1 MRLILSLAP
10 LLLSVVLLQLSSGGL
25 GPLDALSGLAEGF
38 SSQQIGLLGSAHFLG
53 FFLGCWWAPRLMGTV
68 GHARAFAA
76 FVVFGAI
83 GLMAHMLIVNAYVWA
98 GLRILSGLCIAGS
111 YTVIEGWLMVRITKE
126 TRGRLT
132 GVYRLTDMGAS
143 LTSQLL
149 IGFLTPASYASYT
162 ILALVCMTAILPLT
176 LTTAAQPA
184 MPEAPR
190 LRPVIA
196 WRTSPLAAVAVIVSA
211 LSAAT
216 FRMIGPLYGQAVGLD
231 ARQIAWFLAL
241 FVLGGALAQIP
252 VGWLADRFDRR
263 RVLVGISL
271 ASIASCA
278 ASSLTGGASASA
290 AQINAFFFG
299 LATYPVYSVAA
310 AHAHD
315 FVEDTQRA
323 ELSAALLFYYA
334 IGAIFAPYV
343 AAWLVTGYGPSALF
357 VMIAAGHVFLLIFSL
372 GRIRVG
378 RVPRAR
384 TAYVW
389 APRTSFLIGRLTR
402 WARAKPGE

>member
-25 GPLDALSGLAEGF
+25 GPLDALSGLAAGF

-53 FFLGCWWAPRLMGTV
+53 FFLGCWWAPRLMGQV

-76 FVVFGAI
+76 FVVFGTL
-83 GLMAHMLIVNAYVWA
+83 GLIAHMLWVQPYAWTA
-98 GLRILSGLCIAGS
+98 LRILSGLCIAGS

-132 GVYRLTDMGAS
+132 GMYRMTDMGAA
-143 LTSQLL
+143 LLSQLL
-149 IGFLTPASYASYT
+149 IGFLAPVSYASYN
-162 ILALVCMTAILPLT
+162 ILALLCCAAILPLT
-176 LTTAAQPA
+176 LSRAVQPA
-184 MPEAPR
+184 MPDAPR

-216 FRMIGPLYGQAVGLD
+216 FRMIGPLYGQAVGLEP
-231 ARQIAWFLAL
+231 RQIAWFLAL

-252 VGWLADRFDRR
+252 VGWLADRYDRR
-263 RVLVGISL
+263 KVLAWVSL
-271 ASIASCA
+271 ASVATCA
-278 ASSLTGGASASA
+278 MSALTGGASPAA
-290 AQINAFFFG
+290 AQANAFFFG
-299 LATYPVYSVAA
+299 VATYPVYSIAA

-315 FVEDTQRA
+315 FVDDEARA

-343 AAWLVTGYGPSALF
+343 AAWLITAYGPPALF
-357 VMIAAGHVFLLIFSL
+357 VMVAAGHFFLLAFGL

-378 RVPRAR
+378 RMPRER

-402 WARAKPGE
+402 WGRTTQDD

>member
-1 MRLILSLAP
+1 MQLLFSLAP
-10 LLLSVVLLQLSSGGL
+10 LFLSVVLLQLSSGGL

-53 FFLGCWWAPRLMGTV
+53 FFLGCWWAPRLMGAV

-76 FVVFGAI
+76 FVVFGVI
-83 GLMAHMLIVNAYVWA
+83 GLLAHMLWVEPYFWA
-98 GLRILSGLCIAGS
+98 LLRILSGLCIAGS

-132 GVYRLTDMGAS
+132 GMYRMADMGAA
-143 LTSQLL
+143 LVSQLL
-149 IGFLTPASYASYT
+149 IGFLTPASYASYNL
-162 ILALVCMTAILPLT
+162 LALVCCAAILPLT
-176 LTTAAQPA
+176 LSTAVQPA
-184 MPEAPR
+184 MPETPR
-190 LRPVIA
+190 LRPIIA
-196 WRTSPLAAVAVIVSA
+196 WKSSPLAAVAVIVSA

-252 VGWLADRFDRR
+252 VGWLADRYDRR
-263 RVLVGISL
+263 KVLLVVSL
-271 ASIASCA
+271 ATIASCA
-278 ASSLTGGASASA
+278 ASAAIGGMSAAS

-299 LATYPVYSVAA
+299 IATYPVYSIAA

-315 FVEDTQRA
+315 FVTDDERA

-343 AAWLVTGYGPSALF
+343 AAWLVTAFGPPAIF
-357 VMIAAGHVFLLIFSL
+357 GMVAAGHIFLLAFSV
-372 GRIRVG
+372 GRMRVG
-378 RVPRAR
+378 RKPRER
-384 TAYVW
+384 TAYVY
-389 APRTSFLIGRLTR
+389 APRTSFVIGRLLR
-402 WARAKPGE
+402 RN

>member
-10 LLLSVVLLQLSSGGL
+10 LFLSVVLLQLSSGGL
-25 GPLDALSGLAEGF
+25 GPLDALSGLAAGF

-53 FFLGCWWAPRLMGTV
+53 FFLGCWWAPRLMGQV
-68 GHARAFAA
+68 GHTRAFVA
-76 FVVFGAI
+76 FVVFGTL
-83 GLMAHMLIVNAYVWA
+83 GLIAHMLWVDAYAWTA
-98 GLRILSGLCIAGS
+98 LRVLSGVCIAGS
-111 YTVIEGWLMVRITKE
+111 YTVIEGWLMVRITRE

-132 GVYRLTDMGAS
+132 GIYRMTDMGAS
-143 LTSQLL
+143 LLSQLL
-149 IGFLTPASYASYT
+149 IGLLAPVSYASYN
-162 ILALVCMTAILPLT
+162 ILALLCCAAILPLT
-176 LTTAAQPA
+176 LSQAVQPA

-190 LRPVIA
+190 LRPIMA

-216 FRMIGPLYGQAVGLD
+216 FRMIGPVYGQAVGLE

-241 FVLGGALAQIP
+241 FVLGGALAQLP

-263 RVLVGISL
+263 RVLVGVSL
-271 ASIASCA
+271 ASILSCV
-278 ASSLTGGASASA
+278 ASSLTGAVSPAA

-299 LATYPVYSVAA
+299 LATYPVYSIAA

-315 FVEDTQRA
+315 FVDDDARA
-323 ELSAALLFYYA
+323 ELSAALLFFYA
-334 IGAIFAPYV
+334 IGAIFAPFV
-343 AAWLVTGYGPSALF
+343 AAWLITGYGPAALF
-357 VMIAAGHVFLLIFSL
+357 AMVAAGHLFLLAFGL

-378 RVPRAR
+378 RKPRGR
-384 TAYVW
+384 TNYVW

-402 WARAKPGE
+402 RGRTTERR

>member
-10 LLLSVVLLQLSSGGL
+10 LFLSVVLLQLSSGGL
-25 GPLDALSGLAEGF
+25 GPLDALSGLKAGF
-38 SSQQIGLLGSAHFLG
+38 TSQQIGLLGSAHFLG
-53 FFLGCWWAPRLMGTV
+53 FFLGCWWAPRLMGRV

-83 GLMAHMLIVNAYVWA
+83 GLLAHMLWVQPYAWT
-98 GLRILSGLCIAGS
+98 GLRVLSGLCIAGS
-111 YTVIEGWLMVRITKE
+111 YTIIEGWLMVRITRE

-132 GVYRLTDMGAS
+132 GIYRMTDMGAS
-143 LTSQLL
+143 LLSQLL
-149 IGFLTPASYASYT
+149 IGFLAPVSYASYN
-162 ILALVCMTAILPLT
+162 ILALLCCLAILPLT
-176 LTTAAQPA
+176 LSQAVQPA

-216 FRMIGPLYGQAVGLD
+216 FRMIGPVYGEAVGLET
-231 ARQIAWFLAL
+231 REIAWFLAL

-263 RVLVGISL
+263 QVLVAVSL

-278 ASSLTGGASASA
+278 ASALTGGTSPAA

-299 LATYPVYSVAA
+299 VATYPVYSIAA

-315 FVEDTQRA
+315 FVEDDARA
-323 ELSAALLFYYA
+323 ELSAALLFFYA

-343 AAWLVTGYGPSALF
+343 AAWLITGFGPPALF
-357 VMIAAGHVFLLIFSL
+357 GMVAAGHLFLLAFGL
-372 GRIRVG
+372 GRMRVG
-378 RVPRAR
+378 RKPRER

-402 WARAKPGE
+402 WGRTSGKD

>member
-10 LLLSVVLLQLSSGGL
+10 LFLSVVLLQLSSGGL
-25 GPLDALSGLAEGF
+25 GPLDALSGLKEGF

-53 FFLGCWWAPRLMGTV
+53 FFLGCWWAPRLMGQV

-83 GLMAHMLIVNAYVWA
+83 GLIAHMLWVEPYFWTL
-98 GLRILSGLCIAGS
+98 LRILSGLCIAGS

-132 GVYRLTDMGAS
+132 GIYRMTDMGAS
-143 LTSQLL
+143 LISQLL
-149 IGFLTPASYASYT
+149 IGYLTPASYISYN
-162 ILALVCMTAILPLT
+162 IMALICCAAILPLT
-176 LTTAAQPA
+176 LSQAVQPT
-184 MPEAPR
+184 MSVAPR
-190 LRPVIA
+190 LRPIIA

-216 FRMIGPLYGQAVGLD
+216 FRMIGPLYGQAVGLT
-231 ARQIAWFLAL
+231 AKEIAWFLAV
-241 FVLGGALAQIP
+241 FVLGGALAQLP

-263 RVLVGISL
+263 RVLVGVSVATIISCGFS
-271 ASIASCA
+271 AW
-278 ASSLTGGASASA
+278 TGGGSAAA

-299 LATYPVYSVAA
+299 IATYPVYSIAA

-315 FVEDTQRA
+315 FVSDDERA

-343 AAWLVTGYGPSALF
+343 AALLVTGFGPPAIF
-357 VMIAAGHVFLLIFSL
+357 VMVAAGHVFLLFFGI
-372 GRIRVG
+372 GRMRVG
-378 RVPRAR
+378 RKPRER

-402 WARAKPGE
+402 LGRTSPGE

>member
-1 MRLILSLAP
+1 MQLLFSLAP
-10 LLLSVVLLQLSSGGL
+10 LFLSVVLLQLSSGGL

-53 FFLGCWWAPRLMGTV
+53 FFLGCWWAPRLMGAV

-76 FVVFGAI
+76 FVVFGVI
-83 GLMAHMLIVNAYVWA
+83 GLLAHMLWVEAYFWA
-98 GLRILSGLCIAGS
+98 LLRILSGLCIAGS

-132 GVYRLTDMGAS
+132 GTYRMADMGAA
-143 LTSQLL
+143 LVSQLL
-149 IGFLTPASYASYT
+149 IGFLTPASYASYNL
-162 ILALVCMTAILPLT
+162 LALVCCAAILPLT
-176 LTTAAQPA
+176 LSTAVQPA
-184 MPEAPR
+184 MPETPR
-190 LRPVIA
+190 LRPIIA
-196 WRTSPLAAVAVIVSA
+196 WKSSPLAAVAVIVSA

-252 VGWLADRFDRR
+252 VGWLADRYDRR
-263 RVLVGISL
+263 KGLLVVSL
-271 ASIASCA
+271 ATIASCA
-278 ASSLTGGASASA
+278 ASAVFGGMSAASA
-290 AQINAFFFG
+290 QVNAFFFG
-299 LATYPVYSVAA
+299 VATYPVYSIAA

-315 FVEDTQRA
+315 FVTDDERA

-343 AAWLVTGYGPSALF
+343 AAWLVTAFGPPAIF
-357 VMIAAGHVFLLIFSL
+357 GMVAAGHIFLLAFSV
-372 GRIRVG
+372 GRMRVG
-378 RVPRAR
+378 RKPRER
-384 TAYVW
+384 TAYVY
-389 APRTSFLIGRLTR
+389 APRTSFVIGRLLR
-402 WARAKPGE
+402 RN

>member
-1 MRLILSLAP
+1 MRLILTLAP
-10 LLLSVVLLQLSSGGL
+10 LLFSVVLLQLSSGGL

-38 SSQQIGLLGSAHFLG
+38 TSQQIGLLGSAHFLG
-53 FFLGCWWAPRLMGTV
+53 FFLGCWWAPRLMGKV

-76 FVVFGAI
+76 FVVFGVI
-83 GLMAHMLIVNAYVWA
+83 GLLAHMLYVDAYLWA

-143 LTSQLL
+143 LLSQLL
-149 IGFLTPASYASYT
+149 IGFLTPAAYASYT
-162 ILALVCMTAILPLT
+162 ILALICVAAILPLT

-184 MPEAPR
+184 MPDAPR
-190 LRPVIA
+190 LRPIIA
-196 WRTSPLAAVAVIVSA
+196 WRTSPLAAVAVIVLA

-216 FRMIGPLYGQAVGLD
+216 FRMIGPVYGQAVGLET
-231 ARQIAWFLAL
+231 RQIAWFLAM

-263 RVLVGISL
+263 KVLVGISL

-278 ASSLTGGASASA
+278 ASSLTGASGPQA

-299 LATYPVYSVAA
+299 LATYPVYSIAA

-315 FVEDTQRA
+315 FVEDSQRA

-334 IGAIFAPYV
+334 IGAIFAPYI
-343 AAWLVTGYGPSALF
+343 AAWLVTGYGPGALF
-357 VMIAAGHVFLLIFSL
+357 VMVAVGHVLLLAFSL
-372 GRIRVG
+372 RRMRVG
-378 RVPRAR
+378 RVPRTR

-389 APRTSFLIGRLTR
+389 APRTSFLIGRLTK
-402 WARAKPGE
+402 WARSKTG

>member
-10 LLLSVVLLQLSSGGL
+10 LLLSVILLQLSSGGL
-25 GPLDALSGLAEGF
+25 GPLDALSGLAMGF
-38 SSQQIGLLGSAHFLG
+38 TSQQIGLLGSAHFLG
-53 FFLGCWWAPRLMGTV
+53 FFLGCWWAPRLMGSV

-76 FVVFGAI
+76 FVVIGAMGMI
-83 GLMAHMLIVNAYVWA
+83 AHMLLVDAYLWA

-111 YTVIEGWLMVRITKE
+111 YTVIEGWLMVRITRE

-132 GVYRLTDMGAS
+132 GVYRVTDMGAA
-143 LTSQLL
+143 LLSQML
-149 IGFLTPASYASYT
+149 IGFLAPATYASYN
-162 ILALVCMTAILPLT
+162 ILALLCCAAILPLT

-184 MPEAPR
+184 MPDAPR

-216 FRMIGPLYGQAVGLD
+216 FRMIGPLYGQAVGLN
-231 ARQIAWFLAL
+231 AREIAGFLAL
-241 FVLGGALAQIP
+241 FVLGGAIAQIP

-263 RVLVGISL
+263 KVLMGVSV

-278 ASSLTGGASASA
+278 ASAMTGGASVSA
-290 AQINAFFFG
+290 ALINAFIFG
-299 LATYPVYSVAA
+299 VATYPVYSVAA

-315 FVEDTQRA
+315 FVDDDQRA

-343 AAWLVTGYGPSALF
+343 AALLVTGYGPAAIF
-357 VMIAAGHVFLLIFSL
+357 VMVAAGHLFLLLFSL
-372 GRIRVG
+372 GRMRVG
-378 RVPRAR
+378 RRPRER

-402 WARAKPGE
+402 LGRTKPGE